1 MPKKKTSNVKKNT
14 ITRNESAKWN
24 KENDKKLRILV
35 DNSILDPLD
44 LNSETIHRVI
54 GDCLPGQSYKSF
66 QFFIRGRLDS
76 TVLHFQN
83 LAQEKVRILLCCI

>member
-1 MPKKKTSNVKKNT
+1 MPKKKTSNVRKNT

-44 LNSETIHRVI
+44 LNSETIHKVI
-54 GDCLPGQSYKSF
+54 IDHFPGRSYKKNL
-66 QFFIRGRLDS
+66 FFIRGRLES
-76 TVLHFQN
+76 TTLNLQN
-83 LAQEKVRILLCCI
+83 SAQE